1 MIMKKMMKRIVCYA
15 MTPLIL
21 CSGMTFQSCTEEEVA
36 DIVNYLL
43 SELVTGWLFDDE
55 HLEDIPQD
63 IVVVD
68 VDEETLADAVS
79 LESKYPPIGDQGQY
93 GTCVAWAAGYAMK
106 TALDGIDK
114 GWTST
119 QLSSPAYQTSPAD
132 LWAGVTSKSNK
143 KGCDGTSFET
153 ALTALI
159 STGAASLQDVP
170 YTSLDCK
177 NVRSPKGAANAKL
190 ANYRKIADSD
200 AKQGMTL
207 ENFKFYLDEGRPVV
221 IGAKLGDRFMS
232 WNSSAIISYDTYL
245 QKGMQHA
252 YHAMVL
258 SGYDNERQAFR
269 VRNSW
274 GTSWGDN
281 GSIWVDYNFFLKS
294 FCFAA
299 FVAQNEN
306 SVSASAGAIAQA
318 DLTSGYDL
326 LAYSATDWDDDDSDD
341 MDNPNSRYFTYSV
354 YNSGEKA
361 VVASQRW
368 SVVYMYYNAFD
379 ANDYQIIYHD
389 YYTDE
394 FGEPG
399 DNDEYEDNTALAGAW
414 WNNTNTAAGQMVG
427 YEEYGDEGFQIH
439 YSMPESVDGKYYL
452 VVIADAYG
460 VIAEGN
466 EDNNFYFITAEDG
479 KPLTFVKGVMQDVL
493 ENNFKSGKAKRPAK
507 YADTP
512 NQTPVCKGNENAYTP
527 GEISAMLLADK
538 KNGRL
543 EKKLAHYQLYK
554 ACNPRAV
561 KMARRVNKTEK

>member
-1 MIMKKMMKRIVCYA
+1 MKRTFKHIVRNVIVP
-15 MTPLIL
+15 MLL
-21 CSGMTFQSCTEEEVA
+21 CVGMTFQSCTEEDVA
-36 DIVNYLL
+36 EIVNILF
-43 SELVTGWLFDDE
+43 SELLAGWNFDEE
-55 HLEDIPQD
+55 HLDEIPQD
-63 IVVVD
+63 VVIVD
-68 VDEETLADAVS
+68 VDEETLANAVNI
-79 LESKYPPIGDQGQY
+79 ENKYPPIGDQGQY
-93 GTCVAWAAGYAMK
+93 GTCVAWATGYAMK

-119 QLSSPAYQTSPAD
+119 QLSNPAYQTSPAD
-132 LWAGVTSKSNK
+132 LWAGITSKTNK

-170 YTSLDCK
+170 YNSLDCK
-177 NVRSPKGAANAKL
+177 KISSPKGASNSKL

-200 AKQGMTL
+200 AKQGMTA

-232 WNSSAIISYDTYL
+232 WNSSAILSYDTYL

-258 SGYDNERQAFR
+258 SGYDNDRQAFR

-281 GSIWVDYNFFLKS
+281 GSIWVDYDFFLKS

-306 SVSASAGAIAQA
+306 SISASAGTIAQT
-318 DLTSGYDL
+318 DLSSGYDL
-326 LAYSATDWDDDDSDD
+326 MAYSAIDWDDDDSDE
-341 MDNPNSRYFTYSV
+341 MDNPNRRYFTYSV
-354 YNSGEKA
+354 YNSGDKPVLA
-361 VVASQRW
+361 TQRW

-394 FGEPG
+394 FGELG

-427 YEEYGDEGFQIH
+427 YEEYGEDGFQIG
-439 YSMPESVDGKYYL
+439 YTMPESVDGQYYL
-452 VVIADAYG
+452 LVVADAFG
-460 VIAEGN
+460 KIAEGN
-466 EDNNFYFITAEDG
+466 EDNNFYFITADGG
-479 KPLTFVKGVMQDVL
+479 KPLTFVKGVMQDDL
-493 ENNFKSGKAKRPAK
+493 GDTFKSGKVKRPAK

-512 NQTPVCKGNENAYTP
+512 NQTPICKGNENAYTP

-543 EKKLAHYQLYK
+543 EKKMARYQLFK
-554 ACNPRAV
+554 ECQPRV
-561 KMARRVNKTEK
+561 RKMARHTAAK

>member
-1 MIMKKMMKRIVCYA
+1 MKKMMKRIVCYV
-15 MTPLIL
+15 MTPLLL
-21 CSGMTFQSCTEEEVA
+21 CSGMTLQSCTEEEVA
-36 DIVNYLL
+36 EIVNYLL

-159 STGAASLQDVP
+159 STGAASLADVP

-200 AKQGMTL
+200 AKQGMTV
-207 ENFKFYLDEGRPVV
+207 ENFKYYLDEGRPVV
-221 IGAKLGDRFMS
+221 IGAKLGDRFMQWHS
-232 WNSSAIISYDTYL
+232 
-245 QKGMQHA
+245 
-252 YHAMVL
+252 
-258 SGYDNERQAFR
+258 
-269 VRNSW
+269 
-274 GTSWGDN
+274 
-281 GSIWVDYNFFLKS
+281 YNFFLKS
-294 FCFAA
+294 FCCAA

-326 LAYSATDWDDDDSDD
+326 LAYSATDWDDDDSDE
-341 MDNPNSRYFTYSV
+341 MDNPNRRYFTYSV
-354 YNSGEKA
+354 FNSGEKD

-427 YEEYGDEGFQIH
+427 YEEYGEEGFQIG
-439 YSMPESVDGKYYL
+439 YTMPQTVDGKYYL

-493 ENNFKSGKAKRPAK
+493 ENNFKSGKVKRPAK

-561 KMARRVNKTEK
+561 KMARRVNKAEK